1 MFIIVLTKAYVG
13 AYVKSV
19 SLAVYD
25 FTNVLFTSLEM
36 RLPLDALS
44 ECEQVSVTYS
54 RLVMMG

>member
-44 ECEQVSVTYS
+44 EC
-54 RLVMMG
+54 